1 MDEYI
6 TLMTGDGEELQFE
19 ELATIF
25 FNTKDYAILKPV
37 RPIEG
42 MEDEEA
48 FVFRYHKRKDGKKV
62 YDIVTDEQIIE
73 AVFDEYNHLVE
84 MQEEQDA

>member
-1 MDEYI
+1 
-6 TLMTGDGEELQFE
+6 
-19 ELATIF
+19 
-25 FNTKDYAILKPV
+25 
-37 RPIEG
+37 

-84 MQEEQDA
+84 MQEDQDA